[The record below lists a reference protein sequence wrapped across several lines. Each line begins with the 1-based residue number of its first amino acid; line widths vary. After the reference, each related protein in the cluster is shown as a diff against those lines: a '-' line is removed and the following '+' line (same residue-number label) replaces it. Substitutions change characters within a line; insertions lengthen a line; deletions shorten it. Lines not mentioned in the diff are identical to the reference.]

1 MQHWKVYVREHPKYG
16 TWYRRVEGRPGWVWK
31 WAIGAALL
39 VIVVP
44 LILITLAAVV
54 VGTVV
59 FVVLGFIASVL
70 RLFLPSDRPVK
81 TPSNADA
88 GRENVRIIDP

>member
-1 MQHWKVYVREHPKYG
+1 MQSWKVYVREHPQYG

-31 WAIGAALL
+31 WAVGAALL

-44 LILITLAAVV
+44 LILITLAAVA
-54 VGTVV
+54 VGALV
-59 FVVLGFIASVL
+59 FLVLGAVASVL
-70 RLFLPSDRPVK
+70 RLFSSSPRHILRPPSGND
-81 TPSNADA
+81 